1 MSRVTGGWRLE
12 NDSPEAETKMHS
24 DENRHLELEM
34 AQWLGAQVALMED
47 KGSIPMEDKG
57 SIPSSHMG
65 SSQRLLTPAP
75 GDPMPL

>member
-47 KGSIPMEDKG
+47 KGSIP
-57 SIPSSHMG
+57 SSHMG